1 MVELF
6 SRCVRDNNSIQISS
20 PTMLYPLTV
29 RDSIPYVERGYIID
43 FISREKDQHSYLLTS
58 VIDEAFGFPFLWN
71 TVNFWNKKGC
81 LPQKEIDKL
90 ILDLT
95 PQIISRVFPTG

>member
-6 SRCVRDNNSIQISS
+6 SRCVGDNHSIQISS
-20 PTMLYPLTV
+20 STMMYPLTV
-29 RDSIPYVERGYIID
+29 RDSIPYRGYIID
-43 FISREKDQHSYLLTS
+43 SISREKDQHSYLLTS
-58 VIDEAFGFPFLWN
+58 VIDEAFRFPFLWN
-71 TVNFWNKKGC
+71 TVNLRNKKGC

-95 PQIISRVFPTG
+95 PQFISRVFPTG